1 MIEGQE
7 EHARAMISQAQARVM
22 WIGHRRSIA
31 RAGSRSSERVHAARG
46 MGEGN
51 GRACKAGA
59 LVGWQRT
66 SSEPPGPA
74 AEPLAEHGEN
84 SFAKSEMAK
93 LLFAP

>member
-1 MIEGQE
+1 M
-7 EHARAMISQAQARVM
+7 S
-22 WIGHRRSIA
+22 
-31 RAGSRSSERVHAARG
+31 AGLRSSARVHAARG